1 MLFGERIVKIR
12 KIPSYNLIRKL
23 NWRTQNMST
32 IVVYKSKY
40 GSTKTYAEWIAEE
53 LGCQA
58 VDAKGVKVDDLL
70 QYDTIIYGGG
80 LYAEVI
86 NGVTLITKNMDKLKD
101 KKLIIYTTGIT
112 PMEYREYYDK
122 YVVEKNFKTGVPENI
137 KIFNFMGKMVLN
149 ELSVVHRTA
158 IKSLKKLMQGKENP
172 TEMEKLLVELCDKDG
187 DFSDRNA
194 IEELVSYCKE

>member
-1 MLFGERIVKIR
+1 
-12 KIPSYNLIRKL
+12 
-23 NWRTQNMST
+23 MSI
-32 IVVYKSKY
+32 IVVYKTKY
-40 GSTKTYAEWIAEE
+40 GSTKTYAQWIAEE

-58 VDAKGVKVDDLL
+58 VDAKAVKIDDLL

-101 KKLIIYTTGIT
+101 KKLVIYTTGIT

-122 YVVEKNFKTGVPENI
+122 LVIEKNFKGGVPDNV
-137 KIFNFMGKMVLN
+137 KIFNFVGKMILD
-149 ELSVVHRTA
+149 ELSIVHRTA

-172 TEMEKLLVELCDKDG
+172 TEMEKLLVELCDADG
-187 DFSDRNA
+187 DFTDRNA
-194 IEELVSYCKE
+194 IGELVSYCKE

>member
-1 MLFGERIVKIR
+1 
-12 KIPSYNLIRKL
+12 
-23 NWRTQNMST
+23 MST

-40 GSTKTYAEWIAEE
+40 GSTKTYAQWIAEE

-58 VDAKGVKVDDLL
+58 VDAKTVKTNDLV

-86 NGVTLITKNMDKLKD
+86 NGITLITKNMDKLKD
-101 KKLIIYTTGIT
+101 KKLVVYTTGIT

-122 YVVEKNFKTGVPENI
+122 LVIEKNFKTGVPDNI
-137 KIFNFMGKMVLN
+137 KIFNFMGKMILD
-149 ELSVVHRTA
+149 ELSIVHRTA

-187 DFSDRNA
+187 DFTDKDA
-194 IEELVSYCKE
+194 IAPILSYCKD